1 MEKTTIKVWI
11 YEIILNVWD
20 NITVAVM
27 RKIYPIIK
35 EQAGNEIEMVI
46 EIIKALS
53 DQEGIEDMINNLS
66 IADFTILTEKI
77 AVLIDATS
85 QKKK

>member
-1 MEKTTIKVWI
+1 
-11 YEIILNVWD
+11 
-20 NITVAVM
+20 M

-46 EIIKALS
+46 EIIKSLS
-53 DQEGIEDMINNLS
+53 DQENVEEIVNNLNLS
-66 IADFTILTEKI
+66 DFTILTEKI